1 MPTSNG
7 KADKT
12 GRNLT
17 LSQAQLLVIERLA
30 AGATV
35 TAAAEAAGVCRQQVY
50 EWKETQPSFLAE
62 LNRAQAEVLLSA
74 RAKALQYI
82 AGAFETADE
91 IRRDA
96 KLAPQVRLA
105 ACEFLVSKI
114 EFNFAEFGP
123 QTPAA
128 AEVSQ
133 MDARSELESRRRNEE
148 NRRRF
153 DGLDLG
159 LDALIRGT

>member
-1 MPTSNG
+1 MPTDG
-7 KADKT
+7 KSDRT
-12 GRNLT
+12 RQNPT

-30 AGATV
+30 AGERVT
-35 TAAAEAAGVCRQQVY
+35 TAAKAAGVSRQQIY
-50 EWKETQPSFLAE
+50 EWKETLPLFLAE
-62 LNRAQAEVLLSA
+62 LNRAQAEVLSIA

-114 EFNFAEFGP
+114 DFNFAEFGP

-133 MDARSELESRRRNEE
+133 REDR
-148 NRRRF
+148 
-153 DGLDLG
+153 
-159 LDALIRGT
+159 